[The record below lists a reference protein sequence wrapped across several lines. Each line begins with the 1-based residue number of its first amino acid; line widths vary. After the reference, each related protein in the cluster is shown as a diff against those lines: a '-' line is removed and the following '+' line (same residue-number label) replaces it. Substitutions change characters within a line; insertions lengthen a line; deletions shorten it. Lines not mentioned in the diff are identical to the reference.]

1 MQKGVFDLVHDFL
14 IFKKNLLNI
23 DTELTKN
30 CIYIVFTLKLVFV
43 DIL

>member
-14 IFKKNLLNI
+14 IFQKIIKHWYGI
-23 DTELTKN
+23 DQKL
-30 CIYIVFTLKLVFV
+30 YIVFTLKLVFV